1 MAKENKNEIV
11 NPEEVEQLNVQT
23 IVEEDDK
30 YIIYKDENG
39 KFKRKKKYN
48 QYFSFEPKDRQ
59 EKIELFNLMDGEDS
73 DREDVKSMNDSE
85 NAVIEVSRVIFN
97 PYDKINEDTGF
108 REFGVITYL
117 FDDTQNLVY
126 VTSSKSAN
134 HTLNEFF
141 QKFEYPHE
149 EGYVP
154 VKVQVK
160 KKPAPNGTGK
170 QVILKIVG

>member
-1 MAKENKNEIV
+1 MAKENTTELV
-11 NPEEVEQLNVQT
+11 NKEDVEQLPVQT
-23 IVEEDDK
+23 IVEDGDDF
-30 YIIYKDENG
+30 IIYKDENG
-39 KFKRKKKYN
+39 KFQRKKKYQ
-48 QYFSFEPKDRQ
+48 QYFSFETKDRA

-85 NAVIEVSRVIFN
+85 NTVINVDRVIFN
-97 PYDKINEDTGF
+97 PYDRINEDTGF
-108 REFGVITYL
+108 REFGVISYL
-117 FDDTQNLVY
+117 FDDKQGLIY

-141 QKFEYPHE
+141 KKFGYPHE

-154 VKVQVK
+154 VQVQVK

-170 QVILKIVG
+170 QVVLKIVG

>member
-1 MAKENKNEIV
+1 MAKETKNEIM

-23 IVEEDDK
+23 IVEEDDN

-39 KFKRKKKYN
+39 KFKRKKKYV
-48 QYFSFEPKDRQ
+48 QYFSFEPKDRA

-73 DREDVKSMNDSE
+73 DREDVKSMNESE
-85 NAVIEVSRVIFN
+85 NVVIEVTRAIFN

-117 FDDTQNLVY
+117 FDDKQGLVY

-149 EGYVP
+149 KGYEP

-160 KKPAPNGTGK
+160 KKPAPNGQGK